1 MTLFLHDRNNQA
13 LGILTQDQGERM
25 RPIVYYSVTRGI
37 VFYVNVPMS
46 PCLANNKK
54 KVRLT
59 S

>member
-25 RPIVYYSVTRGI
+25 RPIVENSVTRGI
-37 VFYVNVPMS
+37 VFYVNVPMN

-54 KVRLT
+54 